1 MKNINKKIGS
11 ITLFSI
17 LQVAMIWLTFY
28 IAYLIDVPMDVSIV
42 RHWYD
47 APYIITAIMVN
58 LILCLIIMLTIMKD

>member
-11 ITLFSI
+11 ITLFT
-17 LQVAMIWLTFY
+17 LFQVVMIWLTFY

-47 APYIITAIMVN
+47 APYVIT
-58 LILCLIIMLTIMKD
+58 D